1 MLKIKKKDTVV
12 VKIGEDKG
20 KQGEIIKIFTDS
32 HSALVSKINYVK
44 KHSKSSRQNP
54 GGVIEKEA
62 PIHISNLAIICPKC
76 NQMTRIKFDRLQ
88 DGEKIRLCKKCGEI
102 VV

>member
-20 KQGEIIKIFTDS
+20 KQGEVIKILTDS
-32 HSALVSKINYVK
+32 YSALVSKINYVK
-44 KHSKSSRQNP
+44 KHSKPSRQNP

-62 PIHISNLAIICPKC
+62 PIHISNLELLCPKC
-76 NQMTRIKFDRLQ
+76 NQTTRIKFDRLS
-88 DGEKIRLCKKCGEI
+88 DGEKVRICKKCGEM